1 MNARIKVALIDGL
14 PYERSE
20 KIKVFTTNDDDSW
33 DSDFFGVPE
42 FRNHGQK
49 MLKIITKENPEA
61 DVIICP
67 FYPKHKSV
75 FKNYILLAK
84 SIVKAVDQG
93 AHVISVSLEVMGT
106 KRLSSE
112 MLKAYK
118 HAYKNE
124 VVICVSAGNNNPFYN
139 PLIHK
144 KYTIS
149 IVGLNRD
156 NKLPMNLNYNPKN
169 KINSFGIYGGE
180 NQIKN
185 SLDERI
191 NCSIATARFSA
202 NVFYYLSKKE
212 EFTINIKNNK

>member
-1 MNARIKVALIDGL
+1 MNARIRVALIDGL
-14 PYERSE
+14 PYKRSE
-20 KIKVFTTNDDDSW
+20 KIKVFTTDPNDSW

-49 MLKIITKENPEA
+49 MLKIITEENPEA

-75 FKNYILLAK
+75 FKNYILLAR

-93 AHVISVSLEVMGT
+93 AHVISISLEVMGT
-106 KRLSSE
+106 KRISSE
-112 MLKAYK
+112 MLAAYK
-118 HAYKNE
+118 HAYKNK
-124 VVICVSAGNNNPFYN
+124 VVICVSAGNNNTFYN

-149 IVGLNRD
+149 IVGLNQD
-156 NKLPMNLNYNPKN
+156 NKLPLNLNYNPKN

-180 NQIKN
+180 NQM
-185 SLDERI
+185 DFFVGERI

-202 NVFYYLSKKE
+202 NAFYYLSKKE
-212 EFTINIKNNK
+212 KYTISIKNNK